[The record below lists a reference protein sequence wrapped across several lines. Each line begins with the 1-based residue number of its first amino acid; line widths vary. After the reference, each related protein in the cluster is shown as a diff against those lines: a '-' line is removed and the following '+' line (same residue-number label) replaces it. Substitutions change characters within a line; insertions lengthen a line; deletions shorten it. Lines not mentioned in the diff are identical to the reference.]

1 MPIPFYG
8 RAAGAVFSPLESQS
22 RTELV
27 ARRLTDAIALGLVPD
42 GEQLPGEMELA
53 GLLGVSTVT
62 IREALATLRH
72 EGLVVTRRGRG
83 GGSFVQASRE
93 VAARLAEQR
102 LAAFGL
108 LQLRDLGDVYAA
120 ISGACAALAA
130 RRASAEDVARLHRV
144 ATQLAQAP
152 DAALR
157 RRADAQFSIE
167 MAVAAQSTRLYREEI
182 QLQAEV
188 GTLLW
193 LAFGDDDSHAE
204 TVETCNALVSAVDAR
219 DPLAA
224 RAAAERR
231 VADATAR
238 LIDFKLS
245 KEAS

>member
-53 GLLGVSTVT
+53 SLLGVSTVT
-62 IREALATLRH
+62 IREALAALRH
-72 EGLVVTRRGRG
+72 DGLLVTRRGRG
-83 GGSFVQASRE
+83 GGSFVQAPRE
-93 VAARLAEQR
+93 VAARLAEHR

-108 LQLRDLGDVYAA
+108 LELRDLGDVYAA
-120 ISGACAALAA
+120 ICGACAALAA
-130 RRASAEDVARLHRV
+130 RRAGPDEVGRLQRV
-144 ATQLAQAP
+144 VRQLEEAT
-152 DAALR
+152 DAAER
-157 RRADAQFSIE
+157 RRADAQFGIE
-167 MAVAAQSTRLYREEI
+167 LAVAAQSTRLYREEI

-204 TVETCNALVSAVDAR
+204 TVEACNALVDAVADR
-219 DPLAA
+219 DHAAA